1 MVESTK
7 VTGEMIKDKD
17 KVFKEILKKEFIIM
31 DNG

>member
-1 MVESTK
+1 MK

-17 KVFKEILKKEFIIM
+17 KVFKEILQKEFIIK